1 MLRFLYPSNNNNIN
15 DVAGSRFGTP
25 SGNVVNPATGQ
36 ISVNSIYRGDDFI
49 GNTTVNRT
57 QGIFMPYTIMNL
69 GTQQRD
75 VRVEVWMTSDGV
87 LDGSGSDIQITNGG
101 GPLFHLY
108 TMSPLGFNLN
118 NNFPGNAPTVV
129 DGNIWFFLPSSSTV
143 LPSGTSWIIG
153 FNVTMDGSV
162 TDQNPVDNWVAYR
175 QQYTVN

>member
-1 MLRFLYPSNNNNIN
+1 
-15 DVAGSRFGTP
+15 
-25 SGNVVNPATGQ
+25 
-36 ISVNSIYRGDDFI
+36 
-49 GNTTVNRT
+49 
-57 QGIFMPYTIMNL
+57 
-69 GTQQRD
+69 
-75 VRVEVWMTSDGV
+75 
-87 LDGSGSDIQITNGG
+87 
-101 GPLFHLY
+101 
-108 TMSPLGFNLN
+108 MSPLGFNPN